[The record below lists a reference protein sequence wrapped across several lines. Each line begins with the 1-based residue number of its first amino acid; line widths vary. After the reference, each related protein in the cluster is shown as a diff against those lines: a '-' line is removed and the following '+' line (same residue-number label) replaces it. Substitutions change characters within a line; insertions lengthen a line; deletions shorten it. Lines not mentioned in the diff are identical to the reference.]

1 MKPFKK
7 ILVPVDFTPHSQEA
21 IQAAADLAR
30 RYAASL
36 TLLHVYEPVTY
47 LLPEGYV
54 LFTPEQLNTITTEL
68 QRRLDQAAS
77 DARSAGATD
86 VSTRLLQGSPS
97 GEIVASQRADGY
109 DLIVMGTHGRTG
121 IGHVLLGS
129 VAEKVVRAAHCPVLT
144 VRAPDTKGS

>member
-7 ILVPVDFTPHSQEA
+7 ILVPVDFAPHSAEA
-21 IQAAADLAR
+21 IQTAADISR
-30 RYAASL
+30 RYSASL

-47 LLPEGYV
+47 ILPEGYV

-68 QRRLDQAAS
+68 QRRLDESAAE
-77 DARSAGATD
+77 ARSAGAYE

-97 GEIVASQRADGY
+97 AEIIASQEDGH

-121 IGHVLLGS
+121 MGRMLLGS

-144 VRAPDTKGS
+144 VRAPDSKT

>member
-7 ILVPVDFTPHSQEA
+7 ILVPVDFAPHSHEA
-21 IQAAADLAR
+21 IEAAADLAR
-30 RYAASL
+30 RYSASL

-47 LLPEGYV
+47 ILPEGYV

-68 QRRLDQAAS
+68 QRRLDKAAS
-77 DARSAGATD
+77 QARSAGASE
-86 VSTRLLQGSPS
+86 VATRLVQGSPS
-97 GEIVASQRADGY
+97 GEIVATQQSDGY

-129 VAEKVVRAAHCPVLT
+129 VAEKVVRGAHCPVLT
-144 VRAPDTKGS
+144 VRAPDAK